1 MRNYKIYLIRNGLT
15 KGSLEGRY
23 IGHTDEDL
31 CAQGR
36 EQIVELATTGYFPEV
51 EAVLSSPLKRCV
63 NTAKLIYPD
72 KEPIL
77 IDGLKE
83 CNFGEFEGM
92 TADELS
98 DDESFKRWLK
108 GEKNAAPP
116 FGESNEKFS
125 ARVCACFIKIIEGI
139 LKSGVRETAIVTH
152 GGIIMLLLAA
162 FGLPEAPM
170 TDWRTPSG
178 CGYMLS
184 LNASIWARIR
194 KIEVTDEIPFT
205 VRDEAEDDW
214 SFFNEEL

>member
-15 KGSLEGRY
+15 NGSLEGRY

-83 CNFGEFEGM
+83 CDFGEFEGM

-98 DDESFKRWLK
+98 EDESFKRWLK